1 MKDFEQH
8 PNAHFFGA
16 THVGRARSSN
26 QDNYLIGDMR
36 RLLNIC
42 DSSVETLDGQ
52 SMVSNHPGQLLMVAD
67 GMGGHAHGE
76 YASRLAI
83 RYMTTYVANLMPR
96 FLVGDMKN
104 DDEFQ
109 AALKEGPV
117 EIHRLLRKEGQADP
131 TRAEMGTTLTVAYID
146 WPALYLVHV
155 GDSRCYLFRDGR
167 LNQLT
172 TDHTVSQYL
181 SDAGQLTPDR
191 AQNGSLQHMLW
202 NSVSAAQTP
211 PEPQVKREL
220 LQPAD
225 YVLLCSDGLIRH
237 LATEQIAEILGS
249 QCSVPEKANQL
260 IDETNRRGGRDNTSV
275 VIGYFEGQHD
285 PKHCFLDSD
294 HCSMIQSLVDTDIEF
309 SVMN

>member
-1 MKDFEQH
+1 MNEVAQH
-8 PNAHFFGA
+8 PKVHLFGA
-16 THVGRARSSN
+16 TDVGKTRSSN
-26 QDNYLIGDMR
+26 QDNYLIADMH

-52 SMVSNHPGQLLMVAD
+52 SMVSDHPGQLLIVAD

-83 RYMTTYVANLMPR
+83 RQMTSYVANLMPQ
-96 FLVGDMKN
+96 FLAVDRN
-104 DDEFQ
+104 SDEEFR
-109 AALKEGPV
+109 AALKEGPM

-131 TRAEMGTTLTVAYID
+131 SRAEMGTTLTVAYID

-155 GDSRCYLFRDGR
+155 GDSRCYLFRDGQ
-167 LNQLT
+167 LKQLT
-172 TDHTVSQYL
+172 TDHTVAQYL

-220 LQPAD
+220 LQSGD

-237 LATEQIAEILGS
+237 LTTAEIAGILS
-249 QCSVPEKANQL
+249 SESSVPEKSNQL
-260 IDETNRRGGRDNTSV
+260 IDETNRRGGRDNISV
-275 VIGYFEGQHD
+275 VIGYFEGRHD
-285 PKHCFLDSD
+285 TSDLCLDSD
-294 HCSMIQSLVDTDIEF
+294 RFSTIRSQMDTDIEF
-309 SVMN
+309 PALN

>member
-1 MKDFEQH
+1 MNDFEQH
-8 PNAHFFGA
+8 PKAHLFGA
-16 THVGRARSSN
+16 THVGKTRSSN
-26 QDNYLIGDMR
+26 QDNYLIADMR

-83 RYMTTYVANLMPR
+83 RYMTRYVANLMPR
-96 FLVGDMKN
+96 FLVGDMNN
-104 DDEFQ
+104 DGEFR

-117 EIHRLLRKEGQADP
+117 EIHRLLRKEGKADP
-131 TRAEMGTTLTVAYID
+131 TRAEMGTTLTAAYIV

-167 LNQLT
+167 LKQLT
-172 TDHTVSQYL
+172 TDHTVAQYL
-181 SDAGQLTPDR
+181 TDAGQLTPDR

-220 LQPAD
+220 LQPGD

-237 LATEQIAEILGS
+237 LATEEIAEILGS
-249 QCSVPEKANQL
+249 ECSVPEKSNQL

-275 VIGYFEGQHD
+275 VIGYFEGGHD
-285 PKHCFLDSD
+285 TNDPDPDSD
-294 HCSMIQSLVDTDIEF
+294 RFSMIRSLVDTDIEF
-309 SVMN
+309 PLFT

>member
-1 MKDFEQH
+1 MKDFKQH
-8 PNAHFFGA
+8 PKAHLFGA

-96 FLVGDMKN
+96 FPVGDMKN

-172 TDHTVSQYL
+172 TDHTVAQYL

-202 NSVSAAQTP
+202 NSVSAARTP

-237 LATEQIAEILGS
+237 LAVEEIAEILGS

-275 VIGYFEGQHD
+275 VIGYFEGQLD
-285 PKHCFLDSD
+285 PKDCFLDSD
-294 HCSMIQSLVDTDIEF
+294 RCSMIRSLVDTDIEF